1 MSAAAGTGTRRRI
14 SINGSRGDGD
24 RYGCSSRSAFSADP
38 RKPIKKPEKG
48 REERAVQRPEPVL
61 TTLSKET
68 RGVVQPAKPRFK
80 VKKVRRYKLL
90 AEVIC

>member
-1 MSAAAGTGTRRRI
+1 M
-14 SINGSRGDGD
+14 
-24 RYGCSSRSAFSADP
+24 
-38 RKPIKKPEKG
+38 
-48 REERAVQRPEPVL
+48 QRPEPVL